1 MLNFQT
7 DYDEHTGE
15 QVLTCFL
22 LPQMEY
28 QNEENMGKDSR
39 FLFSLNL
46 PDKCRVELE
55 QNLLWTSNVVS
66 VLRVASKRP
75 MKLRMPARGKECLA
89 SFFVSGEGTR
99 TLLLSSYVVHTR
111 CWEDKMQDIGD
122 VHIVRKLFL
131 SFLFPSLSIFPRYSS
146 YFCTYKKT
154 RLHTCWAVTPPPGC
168 PRTTT
173 RTTRTGKTKT
183 SEPFS
188 EVKIGLLRA

>member
-39 FLFSLNL
+39 FLFSLNR

-122 VHIVRKLFL
+122 VHIVNFFSRFF
-131 SFLFPSLSIFPRYSS
+131 SPLFPSSLDIPHISVHTKRHVFIPVGPSLRLPAAHVQRRGPRG
-146 YFCTYKKT
+146 
-154 RLHTCWAVTPPPGC
+154 R
-168 PRTTT
+168 
-173 RTTRTGKTKT
+173 GKRRQA
-183 SEPFS
+183 SLF
-188 EVKIGLLRA
+188 RR